1 MQKEYTRAEKIAWLA
16 AQPRKPLSGKVLVFD
31 ELGKTLLIRPNYK
44 PGWDIVGGML
54 NEAESPLQG
63 AIRETK
69 EEIGHEFSPERF
81 GFLGVRY
88 GIAQESEGD
97 FVHFIFKLIL
107 SQREIAQIVLEESE
121 VLEAQWVPPAE
132 AKELLE
138 GNLRQILGRMLDGEA
153 GIYSENDQFVL
164 GGSNAA

>member
-1 MQKEYTRAEKIAWLA
+1 MQKEYSREEKIAWLA
-16 AQPRKPLSGKVLVFD
+16 AQPRKPLSGKVLVFN
-31 ELGKTLLIRPNYK
+31 EQGETLLVRPNYK

-63 AIRETK
+63 AIREIK
-69 EEIGHEFSPERF
+69 EEIGHELPAERF

-88 GIAQESEGD
+88 GISQESKGD
-97 FVHFIFKLIL
+97 FVHFIFKLSL
-107 SQREIAQIVLEESE
+107 TQGEIAEIVLEETE
-121 VLEAQWVPPAE
+121 ILEAQWVAPAE

-138 GNLRQILGRMLDGEA
+138 GNLRQILSRMLDGEA
-153 GIYSENDQFVL
+153 GIYSENDQLVL